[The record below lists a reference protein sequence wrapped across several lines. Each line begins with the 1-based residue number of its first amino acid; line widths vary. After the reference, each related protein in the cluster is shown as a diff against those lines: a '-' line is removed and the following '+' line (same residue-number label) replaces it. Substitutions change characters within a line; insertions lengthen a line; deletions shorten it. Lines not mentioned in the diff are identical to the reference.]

1 MSEKIQEKTL
11 EAAQADFISTVS
23 HELRTP
29 LTSIRG
35 FAETLLSA
43 GDKLTDEQKRK
54 FLEIIKDQSN
64 RLIKLTENLL
74 AVSKNNVEK
83 LILKKVNIVPYVEN
97 AIRLISAQSHKNEFK
112 FHSQSN
118 IADILA
124 DTDKFQQVML
134 NIIENALKYSDKDTV
149 INTEISQTEK
159 EVVIKVSDKGVEIS
173 EKDRDRIF
181 EKFTRLSTPLTQ
193 KTEGSGLG
201 LYLTKILVT
210 RMNGRIS
217 AYSKDGITTF
227 EVAFPIAEYGDD
239 VKEKMK

>member
-1 MSEKIQEKTL
+1 MSENEINSLQT
-11 EAAQADFISTVS
+11 AQADFISTVS

-35 FAETLLSA
+35 FAETLLTS
-43 GDKLTDEQKRK
+43 GDRLSDEQKKK
-54 FLEIIKDQSN
+54 FLEIIKEQSN

-83 LILKKVNIVPYVEN
+83 LILKKVNIVSYVEN
-97 AIRLISAQSHKNEFK
+97 AIRLISAQSDKNEFK
-112 FHSQSN
+112 FYSQKN

-124 DTDKFQQVML
+124 DTDKFQQIML
-134 NIIENALKYSDKDTV
+134 NILENASKYSDKGTV
-149 INTEISQTEK
+149 INTEILQTEK
-159 EVVIKVSDKGVEIS
+159 EVIIKVSDRGAEIA
-173 EKDRDRIF
+173 EKDRERIF

-217 AYSKDGITTF
+217 AYSNEGITTF

>member
-1 MSEKIQEKTL
+1 MSENEINSLQT
-11 EAAQADFISTVS
+11 AQADFISTVS

-35 FAETLLSA
+35 FAETLLTS
-43 GDKLTDEQKRK
+43 GDRLSDEQKKK
-54 FLEIIKDQSN
+54 FLEIIKEQSN

-83 LILKKVNIVPYVEN
+83 LILKKVNIVSYVEN
-97 AIRLISAQSHKNEFK
+97 AIRLISAQSDKNEFK
-112 FHSQSN
+112 FYSQKN

-124 DTDKFQQVML
+124 DTDKFQQIML
-134 NIIENALKYSDKDTV
+134 NILENASKYSDKGTI

-159 EVVIKVSDKGVEIS
+159 EVIIKVSDRGAEIA
-173 EKDRDRIF
+173 EKDRERIF

-217 AYSKDGITTF
+217 AYSNEGITTF

>member
-118 IADILA
+118 IADVLA

-134 NIIENALKYSDKDTV
+134 NIIENASKYSDKDTV

-159 EVVIKVSDKGVEIS
+159 DVEIS
-173 EKDRDRIF
+173 EKDSDRIF

>member
-97 AIRLISAQSHKNEFK
+97 AIRLISTQSHKNEFK
-112 FHSQSN
+112 FYSQSN

-134 NIIENALKYSDKDTV
+134 NIIENASKYSDKDTV
-149 INTEISQTEK
+149 ISTEISQTEN

-173 EKDRDRIF
+173 EKDRDKIF

>member
-1 MSEKIQEKTL
+1 MSENEINSLQT
-11 EAAQADFISTVS
+11 AQADFISTVS

-35 FAETLLSA
+35 FAETLLTS
-43 GDKLTDEQKRK
+43 GDRLSDEQKKK
-54 FLEIIKDQSN
+54 FLEIIKEQSN

-83 LILKKVNIVPYVEN
+83 LILKKVNIVSYVEN
-97 AIRLISAQSHKNEFK
+97 AIRLISAQSDKNEFK
-112 FHSQSN
+112 FYSQKN

-124 DTDKFQQVML
+124 DTDKFQQIML
-134 NIIENALKYSDKDTV
+134 NILENASKYSDKGTI

-159 EVVIKVSDKGVEIS
+159 EVIIKVSVRGAEIA
-173 EKDRDRIF
+173 EKDRERIF

-193 KTEGSGLG
+193 KPEGSGLG

-217 AYSKDGITTF
+217 AYSNEGITTF

>member
-1 MSEKIQEKTL
+1 MSENEINSLQT
-11 EAAQADFISTVS
+11 AQADFISTVS

-35 FAETLLSA
+35 FAETLLTS
-43 GDKLTDEQKRK
+43 GDRLSDEQKKK
-54 FLEIIKDQSN
+54 FLEIIKEQSN

-83 LILKKVNIVPYVEN
+83 LILKKVNIVSYVEN
-97 AIRLISAQSHKNEFK
+97 AIRLISAQSDKNEFK
-112 FHSQSN
+112 FYSQKN

-124 DTDKFQQVML
+124 DTDKFQQIML
-134 NIIENALKYSDKDTV
+134 NILENASKYSDKGTI

-159 EVVIKVSDKGVEIS
+159 EVIIKVSDRGAEIA
-173 EKDRDRIF
+173 EKDRERIF

-201 LYLTKILVT
+201 LSLTKILVT

-217 AYSKDGITTF
+217 AYSNEGITTF